1 MEIKTTKTIEGV
13 DLFPLTITDLY
24 DFVAIALGYDKEKVH
39 YDCTKIEV
47 SDDIAELI
55 EEKYRQVGQ
64 EKGLGEY
71 DIKMSF
77 GMDWC
82 CSGPKVDE
90 KLDNGTIVVY
100 DGFIEEIEEGE

>member
-13 DLFPLTITDLY
+13 NLLPLSIRELY
-24 DFVAIALGYDKEKVH
+24 DFIAITLGYDKEEVH

-47 SDDIAELI
+47 SDDIADLV

-64 EKGLGEY
+64 EKGLSE
-71 DIKMSF
+71 DSIRMSF

-82 CSGPKVDE
+82 YSGPKVDE
-90 KLDNGTIVVY
+90 KLDNGTIVVH
-100 DGFIEEIEEGE
+100 DGFIKEGE

>member
-1 MEIKTTKTIEGV
+1 MEIKTTRTIEGV
-13 DLFPLTITDLY
+13 NLLPLSITDLY
-24 DFVAIALGYDKEKVH
+24 DFVATTLGYDKEKAH
-39 YDCTKIEV
+39 YDCTKVEV
-47 SDDIAELI
+47 SDDIADLV

-100 DGFIEEIEEGE
+100 EGFIKEGE